1 MLEEENSGLAGVPS
15 QGGWEAL
22 AHRLSS
28 SLSEQ
33 S

>member
-1 MLEEENSGLAGVPS
+1 MLEEENSELAGVPS
-15 QGGWEAL
+15 QGGREAL
-22 AHRLSS
+22 AHGLSS